1 MSPPGAGEWEER
13 LLDISEFWEGI
24 VRGTGSAR
32 QEVVATEPAM
42 EEDLTMHW
50 QQWGC
55 SGNVCGRHR

>member
-42 EEDLTMHW
+42 EEDLTMH
-50 QQWGC
+50 
-55 SGNVCGRHR
+55 